1 MRLLVGHQDF
11 NIPNGYNSHCDWL
24 KFDGIYEKLSE
35 IAKDEFEV
43 VDVNVNECNDF
54 YFFPINANNRE
65 TKIFSEEYFF
75 GKYLSDKVLDDLKN
89 DRCILHF
96 NWIDEPYVFNKE
108 EINRL
113 EDFLFIQNLSW
124 GSIILTSN
132 NFNLKMKRHESFNF
146 FENSIECNTHYLGF
160 KMIGENFDF
169 NEIRHS
175 KFLSMARSGHN
186 HRKSLVDFYEKENYT
201 DEEIL
206 YSALWMNKRIDDR
219 FHWPNVH
226 NESELNHGDSEIN
239 LSQYEQNPYQNS
251 YISIITETNFDN
263 NALQVTDK
271 VFQPIV
277 NFHPFIYVSSCGGL
291 KLLKSMGYKTFNF
304 IDESYDDIEDETE
317 RLNFIKSEIKRLI
330 KLKKS
335 EIHNTYYQIV
345 DVLRYNRKH
354 WLNVGRYRVI
364 KQMEVFYQNIR
375 N

>member
-1 MRLLVGHQDF
+1 
-11 NIPNGYNSHCDWL
+11 
-24 KFDGIYEKLSE
+24 
-35 IAKDEFEV
+35 
-43 VDVNVNECNDF
+43 
-54 YFFPINANNRE
+54 
-65 TKIFSEEYFF
+65 
-75 GKYLSDKVLDDLKN
+75 
-89 DRCILHF
+89 
-96 NWIDEPYVFNKE
+96 
-108 EINRL
+108 
-113 EDFLFIQNLSW
+113 
-124 GSIILTSN
+124 
-132 NFNLKMKRHESFNF
+132 
-146 FENSIECNTHYLGF
+146 
-160 KMIGENFDF
+160 
-169 NEIRHS
+169 
-175 KFLSMARSGHN
+175 
-186 HRKSLVDFYEKENYT
+186 
-201 DEEIL
+201 
-206 YSALWMNKRIDDR
+206 MNKRIDDR

-226 NESELNHGDSEIN
+226 NENGMNHGDSEIN

-263 NALQVTDK
+263 NILQVTDK

-277 NFHPFIYVSSCGGL
+277 NFHPFIYVSSRGGL

-317 RLNFIKSEIKRLI
+317 RLDFIKSEIKRLI

>member
-11 NIPNGYNSHCDWL
+11 NIPNGYNSQCDWL
-24 KFDGIYEKLSE
+24 KFDGIYEKLKNFQEFE
-35 IAKDEFEV
+35 IA
-43 VDVNVNECNDF
+43 DVEIDVCDNF
-54 YFFPINANNRE
+54 YFFPINGNNRD
-65 TKIFSEEYFF
+65 TRCLSEEHFF
-75 GKYLSDKVLDDLKN
+75 GQYLSDKVLDDLKLGK
-89 DRCILHF
+89 CMLHL
-96 NWIDEPYVFNKE
+96 NWLDEPYVYQNDEIKRLNNFLSKKE
-108 EINRL
+108 ISWDNV
-113 EDFLFIQNLSW
+113 LF
-124 GSIILTSN
+124 TSN
-132 NFNLKMKRHESFNF
+132 NFSIDFDKHESFNF
-146 FENSIECNTHYLGF
+146 QEFSIECNTHYLGF
-160 KMIGENFDF
+160 KMIDGD
-169 NEIRHS
+169 IS
-175 KFLSMARSGHN
+175 KDKRYSIFLSLARSGHN

-226 NESELNHGDSEIN
+226 NESEMNHGDSEIN
-239 LSQYEQNPYQNS
+239 LSQYKQNPYQNS

-271 VFQPIV
+271 VFQSIV

-317 RLNFIKSEIKRLI
+317 RLDFIKSEIKRLI

-335 EIHNTYYQIV
+335 GIHDIYYQTI